1 MKIPP
6 GWNLPLAF
14 TSRLGESAGR
24 QRAMIDSGHLLL
36 VLHKL
41 PKAGIAA
48 REGVVFWRL
57 DSGEW
62 RASTGAIGLTALKGH
77 IQGYAKAVA
86 DLEALFEKAATAS
99 DYFVILEEIAPLA
112 RASSNMDGALQSA
125 REGLPEAHELIS
137 LRDESSD
144 VVRAAELLQIDAK
157 NALDFLIAR
166 QNEEQSRLASQS
178 ARAGDRL
185 NVITAIFLP
194 LTAISGVFGMNL
206 HSGLEDSS
214 VATFWM
220 IFIMGSVFGLG
231 LGIAVGR
238 KK

>member
-6 GWNLPLAF
+6 GWDLPVGFA
-14 TSRLGESAGR
+14 SRLGQSAGR
-24 QRAMIDSGHLLL
+24 QRAMIDGGHLLL

-41 PKAGIAA
+41 PKAGVAA
-48 REGVVFWRL
+48 REGVLFWRL

-62 RASTGAIGLTALKGH
+62 RASTGAVGLTTLRGH
-77 IQGYAKAVA
+77 VQSYAKAVA

-99 DYFVILEEIAPLA
+99 DYFVVLEEIAPLA
-112 RASSNMDGALQSA
+112 RASSNMDAALQAA
-125 REGLPEAHELIS
+125 REGLPDVHELIS

-144 VVRAAELLQIDAK
+144 VVRAAELLQIDAR

-206 HSGLEDSS
+206 HSGLENSS
-214 VATFWM
+214 AATFWM
-220 IFIMGSVFGLG
+220 IFLFGSFFGIVLG
-231 LGIAVGR
+231 LAVGR